1 MRMKK
6 IDFHI
11 HTIPV
16 NGKDAHFEFSL
27 SKFQEYADT
36 LSIDAVAVTNHNLFD
51 LDQFKGIV
59 GTLKN
64 VSVFPGI
71 EIDFEDGHL
80 LLIGENDNLDDFS
93 KKCESVKNEFDSG
106 NKITT
111 DKLKEIFVDLGA
123 YLLIPH
129 YDKKPK
135 VRQNAIDVL
144 KDHIFSGEVQSPK
157 KFNRIVKE
165 TGSLAPVVFS
175 DARISTDLNP
185 EKHQGKHTFV
195 NTNSDPITLS
205 AIKAALRDKNK
216 VFLSI
221 TGNHGFFQVFNNG
234 QVLSSGLNIIV
245 GGRSSGKTYL
255 LNKLRDIFDTE
266 EKSIKY
272 IEQFDLIRDDEK
284 KFNKRVEKD
293 KSAVREEYLKEFRS
307 VVDDIIEIDRRATSH
322 KLGKYIETLLDYAS
336 SEKLQDEFSRAV
348 LFKETKY
355 QIRHNQEKELER
367 LLKAVWLIL
376 KSVTYKNTVN
386 KYVTSEE
393 LQNLFDDL
401 TKQYKQI
408 LEVRLK
414 KEWINELV
422 SETRKQLENKTSS
435 PKIDDGDIDFYQV
448 KLERERTRRF
458 NAIANAIKQESEIR
472 ETEVFG
478 KFKIRAVASPYTGAQ
493 GLHDE
498 SGKQVSFTA
507 AFSKYASPI
516 LFLEELKNMEGLEKS
531 ELYRYF
537 CKVTYQVLNEYDKKV
552 SGGEMAEFNLLR
564 VLQDA
569 RQYDMLLVDEPE
581 SSFDN
586 LFLKKNVNKEIKD
599 ISKEMPVIVVT
610 HNNTVGMLMEPDYV
624 LYTQRQI
631 INGKDEYR
639 VFSGSPGDK
648 EFKTADGSE
657 SIGSYDTL
665 LDTLEAG
672 QEAYKTR
679 KGLYESFKK

>member
-1 MRMKK
+1 
-6 IDFHI
+6 
-11 HTIPV
+11 
-16 NGKDAHFEFSL
+16 
-27 SKFQEYADT
+27 
-36 LSIDAVAVTNHNLFD
+36 
-51 LDQFKGIV
+51 
-59 GTLKN
+59 
-64 VSVFPGI
+64 
-71 EIDFEDGHL
+71 
-80 LLIGENDNLDDFS
+80 
-93 KKCESVKNEFDSG
+93 
-106 NKITT
+106 
-111 DKLKEIFVDLGA
+111 
-123 YLLIPH
+123 
-129 YDKKPK
+129 
-135 VRQNAIDVL
+135 
-144 KDHIFSGEVQSPK
+144 
-157 KFNRIVKE
+157 
-165 TGSLAPVVFS
+165 
-175 DARISTDLNP
+175 
-185 EKHQGKHTFV
+185 
-195 NTNSDPITLS
+195 
-205 AIKAALRDKNK
+205 
-216 VFLSI
+216 
-221 TGNHGFFQVFNNG
+221 
-234 QVLSSGLNIIV
+234 
-245 GGRSSGKTYL
+245 